1 MTTYCT
7 AQCSGAVTT
16 YCTVAEPL
24 SLRLSAVVL
33 CSCVTSLSTS
43 GQQRFCIRTITCT
56 ARTMVGCCTIAGHR
70 TCEHR
75 DIRQRTGEK
84 ASKCQKPRTVSEK
97 TGFDKREITIAYVG
111 KGKQVS
117 KATYGQE
124 KTSFDKG
131 GKAAS
136 GNSGVA
142 ILLHRKLYFMTTDST
157 EKCI

>member
-75 DIRQRTGEK
+75 DIRQRTWEK
-84 ASKCQKPRTVSEK
+84 ASKCQKPRTGS
-97 TGFDKREITIAYVG
+97 
-111 KGKQVS
+111 
-117 KATYGQE
+117 E

-131 GKAAS
+131 EKAAS

>member
-1 MTTYCT
+1 MIYGSVRGKRQ
-7 AQCSGAVTT
+7 ASVKSH
-16 YCTVAEPL
+16 V
-24 SLRLSAVVL
+24 RLVKKQVL
-33 CSCVTSLSTS
+33 ISVKL
-43 GQQRFCIRTITCT
+43 
-56 ARTMVGCCTIAGHR
+56 
-70 TCEHR
+70 
-75 DIRQRTGEK
+75 RQRTWEK
-84 ASKCQKPRTVSEK
+84 ASKCQKPRTGSEK
-97 TGFDKREITIAYVG
+97 TSFDKGEKAAAYVG

>member
-1 MTTYCT
+1 MIYGSVRGKRQ
-7 AQCSGAVTT
+7 ASVKSHVLAVKKQ
-16 YCTVAEPL
+16 A
-24 SLRLSAVVL
+24 
-33 CSCVTSLSTS
+33 STK
-43 GQQRFCIRTITCT
+43 
-56 ARTMVGCCTIAGHR
+56 VKK
-70 TCEHR
+70 
-75 DIRQRTGEK
+75 RQRTWEK

>member
-1 MTTYCT
+1 
-7 AQCSGAVTT
+7 
-16 YCTVAEPL
+16 
-24 SLRLSAVVL
+24 
-33 CSCVTSLSTS
+33 
-43 GQQRFCIRTITCT
+43 
-56 ARTMVGCCTIAGHR
+56 
-70 TCEHR
+70 
-75 DIRQRTGEK
+75 
-84 ASKCQKPRTVSEK
+84 
-97 TGFDKREITIAYVG
+97 VG

>member
-1 MTTYCT
+1 MIYGSVRGKRQ
-7 AQCSGAVTT
+7 ASVKSH
-16 YCTVAEPL
+16 V
-24 SLRLSAVVL
+24 RLA
-33 CSCVTSLSTS
+33 
-43 GQQRFCIRTITCT
+43 
-56 ARTMVGCCTIAGHR
+56 
-70 TCEHR
+70 
-75 DIRQRTGEK
+75 K
-84 ASKCQKPRTVSEK
+84 K

-136 GNSGVA
+136 GKSGVA